1 MTRDSLA
8 LFGLCGAL
16 TAFCSLLALM
26 YLSGHKRRFAAR
38 LNMIARRKS
47 AEGEAALRV
56 DSSVSLKTFSRFR
69 RRWGI
74 GSRGEAELQARLH
87 FCGYRSADALENFL
101 ALRTLTPAAMVLLAC
116 FLPGHALLWAVA
128 LAGLA
133 YLGPDMFL
141 RRLGSRKRAG
151 IAAGLADT
159 VDLLLICVDA
169 GLGIDQALARVSL
182 EVETV
187 YPEISSELVMVSLEQ
202 RAGKAR
208 AEAWQDFAARVALDD
223 VNNFVSMLLQ
233 TEQFGTPIAKALREF
248 AAGMRNRKAQQ
259 AEEQAAKVTVKILFP
274 LALFIFPSIFI
285 ILLGPAALSL
295 LKNFSGT
302 VK

>member
-1 MTRDSLA
+1 MTRDPLA
-8 LFGLCGAL
+8 LVGFCSAL
-16 TAFCSLLALM
+16 AALGSLLALM
-26 YLSGHKRRFAAR
+26 YLSGHKRRFAVR
-38 LNMIARRKS
+38 LNMIARRKD

-56 DSSVSLKTFSRFR
+56 GSSELLKTFSRFR
-69 RRWGI
+69 RKWGI
-74 GSRGEAELQARLH
+74 GSRGEAELQTRLH
-87 FCGYRSADALENFL
+87 FCGYRGADALESFL

-116 FLPGHALLWAVA
+116 ILPGHTVFWAVA
-128 LAGLA
+128 LAGIA
-133 YLGPDMFL
+133 YLGPDLFL
-141 RRLGSRKRAG
+141 RRLGSRKRAR

-169 GLGIDQALARVSL
+169 GLGIDQALSRVSL
-182 EVETV
+182 EVETA

-202 RAGKAR
+202 RAGRAR
-208 AEAWQDFAARVALDD
+208 AEAWQDLAARVALED
-223 VNNFVSMLLQ
+223 VNNFVGMLLQ

-248 AAGMRNRKAQQ
+248 AAGMRTRKAQK

-295 LKNFSGT
+295 IRNFAGAA
-302 VK
+302 K